1 MGSKFYI
8 RRERPGPSPSRT
20 GNLATKRKTAKKK
33 DMKKKRGPKR
43 RDTIAMGLK
52 DPRFARRVVKSAKL
66 YSRKSKQMAEPEIE
80 P

>member
-1 MGSKFYI
+1 
-8 RRERPGPSPSRT
+8 
-20 GNLATKRKTAKKK
+20 
-33 DMKKKRGPKR
+33 MKKKRGPKR

-52 DPRFARRVVKSAKL
+52 DPRFAKRVVKSAKL